1 MTESNT
7 PLNIEKVISF
17 IKEDIFSK
25 DYHCPYAEA
34 ESILKNLKKLH
45 EEHDLKWIEQAAR
58 YYALYSHYL
67 LQDEAEDPGYH
78 QTAYRLYTWI
88 SEGSRYLQTVYPEQL
103 TAKREEMEQYIES
116 LRARR
121 NALNLIGDQQSD
133 SFIRTMLY
141 KLQASDYLLY
151 ASHKIEMFLYFM
163 AYDKSLLRK
172 QLPMIAETIY
182 LMKKNGMIN
191 DYHNATLQNILK
203 LEIEQYEIIISE
215 LWYTNAQCVLQTKI
229 EEAIHL
235 IVLSLLSNKV
245 PFEETDNTRILSA
258 RIYRYL

>member
-88 SEGSRYLQTVYPEQL
+88 SEG
-103 TAKREEMEQYIES
+103 
-116 LRARR
+116 
-121 NALNLIGDQQSD
+121 
-133 SFIRTMLY
+133 
-141 KLQASDYLLY
+141 
-151 ASHKIEMFLYFM
+151 
-163 AYDKSLLRK
+163 
-172 QLPMIAETIY
+172 
-182 LMKKNGMIN
+182 
-191 DYHNATLQNILK
+191 
-203 LEIEQYEIIISE
+203 
-215 LWYTNAQCVLQTKI
+215 
-229 EEAIHL
+229 
-235 IVLSLLSNKV
+235 
-245 PFEETDNTRILSA
+245 TR
-258 RIYRYL
+258 